1 MELSQIPKIIDH
13 TNLKKEATEAD
24 IRKTCQEAKEFGF
37 RGVCSWPKWAK
48 IIKEEL
54 KDTEIK
60 VVILIDPPI
69 GDSPTEKKVEEA
81 LKAKEDGA
89 DEIDVVMNIPLFKHE
104 KFEEVL
110 EDLKQITKILPTK
123 VIIGSGYL
131 TDEEIAIASR
141 IVKDSGAFCVKTATL
156 KDPLEHRELSEKMR
170 HLKIMRENAPGL
182 LIKASGKIKTLEDAK
197 LAIENGADIIGT
209 SSSLKIMEELKAQ
222 LS

>member
-1 MELSQIPKIIDH
+1 
-13 TNLKKEATEAD
+13 
-24 IRKTCQEAKEFGF
+24 
-37 RGVCSWPKWAK
+37 
-48 IIKEEL
+48 
-54 KDTEIK
+54 
-60 VVILIDPPI
+60 
-69 GDSPTEKKVEEA
+69 
-81 LKAKEDGA
+81 
-89 DEIDVVMNIPLFKHE
+89 MNIPLFKHE